1 MIKCAKLNGNGN
13 DFIVIDNM
21 EQRYDSEQLCG
32 LAIKLCRRKEYIGGD
47 GILVAEP
54 SLLRDFKMRIFN
66 SDGSEGEMCG
76 NGARCLARFAYENQ
90 IVRKTDMIFE
100 TLSGDVSA
108 SVNGGMALLD
118 LATVEL
124 GDVVIDA
131 PATVSGFDFDY
142 TFLTVGVPHVVVFQ
156 KARDRSDEDYRRIGR
171 AIRNLEEHFPNGA
184 NINFVFPREA
194 MNELFALTYERG
206 VEDLTLSC
214 GTGST
219 ATAIA
224 ACLRGMAGK
233 VVDVWNPGG
242 LNRVTLDFVSD
253 KAVLPKLEGA
263 VAYVADLLLRE
274 DALN

>member
-21 EQRYDSEQLCG
+21 EQRYDSEQLRG

-131 PATVSGFDFDY
+131 PATVSDFDFDY

-263 VAYVADLLLRE
+263 VSYVADLLLRE